1 MLGSDAQTEVQ
12 QEAKLQ
18 DVPLTSVTMR
28 GWWQLQAFRC
38 GEQVRQWIGCT
49 GPLLSI
55 ALSSGMQSIW
65 NNALQGCATA

>member
-18 DVPLTSVTMR
+18 DVPLTCVTIG
-28 GWWQLQAFRC
+28 GWWRLLAFRC
-38 GEQVRQWIGCT
+38 GEQVRQRIGCT

-65 NNALQGCATA
+65 NNALHGWATA